1 LLTKVSCGV
10 LLSSALFAQNLQ
22 TPQALT
28 VVSATNKQVQ
38 LRWTAGDSVATG
50 YTVERKPLG
59 GDYSAAFTATTS
71 TASDTNFDPYT
82 TYVYRVRGTQQTN
95 QSGPSNEV
103 TVAPPPYGYNTAFQ
117 YPSSLDPYNAGQ
129 LGKAISMILD
139 SSGDPAIA
147 YTWDDP
153 NNDGDYS
160 DTAVYFVRWDRA
172 HYQWTMPVQ
181 IHLVGEVGRFALTP
195 ISLAQDASNGA
206 FAIAFQDESTP
217 DVGSIKL
224 ALSTDAGATWKIL
237 KAASD
242 DGQEAYNRPSLA
254 MAGGNLYLTFYHDQD
269 GIRYVTGKQSDD
281 PSKWTS
287 TLVPL
292 PGGYDYYERVSSLAL
307 DDKGVPA
314 VAFVASSDT
323 SLAEAFWRP
332 GGSSVLIT
340 DNHGYQT
347 DDPDLRL
354 TFFGNQPRVVFY
366 GAVDDNFFADYDH
379 TVWVVT
385 SPDNGTTWSQPV
397 NIASDLGTDLNSPF
411 SIAMG
416 PQGQAALAMESN
428 GGNGTHNCS
437 QPKLAMSGDLVN
449 WTTCGPETAGKVSI
463 IAGQPQVF
471 FSGNGKLILGFQQT
485 YLDEDN
491 PTPLGITV
499 WRQPLPWAF
508 PPPPPVEE

>member
-160 DTAVYFVRWDRA
+160 DTAVYLVRWDRA
-172 HYQWTMPVQ
+172 HYQLTMPGPGCEQWRVR
-181 IHLVGEVGRFALTP
+181 HC
-195 ISLAQDASNGA
+195 
-206 FAIAFQDESTP
+206 
-217 DVGSIKL
+217 
-224 ALSTDAGATWKIL
+224 
-237 KAASD
+237 
-242 DGQEAYNRPSLA
+242 
-254 MAGGNLYLTFYHDQD
+254 
-269 GIRYVTGKQSDD
+269 
-281 PSKWTS
+281 
-287 TLVPL
+287 L
-292 PGGYDYYERVSSLAL
+292 PG
-307 DDKGVPA
+307 
-314 VAFVASSDT
+314 
-323 SLAEAFWRP
+323 
-332 GGSSVLIT
+332 
-340 DNHGYQT
+340 
-347 DDPDLRL
+347 
-354 TFFGNQPRVVFY
+354 
-366 GAVDDNFFADYDH
+366 
-379 TVWVVT
+379 
-385 SPDNGTTWSQPV
+385 
-397 NIASDLGTDLNSPF
+397 
-411 SIAMG
+411 
-416 PQGQAALAMESN
+416 
-428 GGNGTHNCS
+428 
-437 QPKLAMSGDLVN
+437 
-449 WTTCGPETAGKVSI
+449 
-463 IAGQPQVF
+463 
-471 FSGNGKLILGFQQT
+471 
-485 YLDEDN
+485 
-491 PTPLGITV
+491 
-499 WRQPLPWAF
+499 
-508 PPPPPVEE
+508 